1 MKQEDQIKLL
11 KAYLELNGS
20 FKKKCVFHIGASAGF
35 FSEYNMMLLGMLYC
49 LIHHIK
55 FTLYSADANF
65 AYDKGW
71 SDYFQPFCEEE
82 GGVLNKYFNQRPVGD
97 WKTTWRLFRKQRSM
111 NLLTRKLKRYFI
123 NLILLV
129 YKRYKHVDYYM
140 QDIWPQLLL
149 LKANGR
155 YRIPELGID
164 GNLTDALQKLAE
176 LTWNFNVET
185 SAEVEAI
192 TASIVLPDTYAGC
205 QIRGGDKFIESDL
218 LPVDIYISAFSQHP
232 EVKDV
237 FVLTDDYRIME
248 KLEKS
253 YGQYHWFSLCQESEQ
268 GYYHTAFVQNDK
280 DYLRKRMIRFFASM
294 DILTRASLYIGTR
307 TSNPSVFLF
316 MYMPEVCWEA
326 DGTKRLLEG
335 STLGIN

>member
-1 MKQEDQIKLL
+1 MKQDDKIELFE
-11 KAYLELNGS
+11 AYRKLNGS

-35 FSEYNMMLLGMLYC
+35 FSEYNMMLLAMLYC

-71 SDYFQPFCEEE
+71 SDYFRPFCEEN

-97 WKTTWRLFRKQRSM
+97 WKTTWKLFRKQRSM
-111 NLLTRKLKRYFI
+111 TLLTRKLKRYFI
-123 NLILLV
+123 NLILFF
-129 YKRYKHVDYYM
+129 YKRYEHVDYYM
-140 QDIWPQLLL
+140 QDIWPQFIL
-149 LKANGR
+149 LKIEDH

-164 GNLTDALQKLAE
+164 GNLTDALQKLAG
-176 LTWNFNVET
+176 LTWAFNAET
-185 SAEVEAI
+185 AAEIKAI
-192 TASIVLPDTYAGC
+192 ASSVSLPGAYAGC
-205 QIRGGDKFIESDL
+205 QIRGGDKFIEFDL
-218 LPVDIYISAFSQHP
+218 LSVETYVETFSRHP
-232 EVKDV
+232 GVKDI

-248 KLEKS
+248 ELKKN
-253 YGQYHWFSLCQESEQ
+253 YVQYHWFSLCQESEQ
-268 GYYHTAFVQNDK
+268 GYYHTAFVQNGK

-316 MYMPEVCWEA
+316 MYMPDVCWEA
-326 DGTKRLLEG
+326 DGTKASLAD
-335 STLGIN
+335 STLAIN